1 MEGACDSNCIFC
13 NYVDG
18 FVDVLMPSVWKW
30 NMFHNNIL
38 LVTQRFTVDT
48 GLRWATKMWLSTR
61 TGIQALSTRLLSSR
75 AGGKK
80 NTLRRR
86 LSKSS
91 HTILIAGSE
100 SDSFRTCVRSCCCHG
115 HGSEP
120 ATNHSVDSGFGYERR
135 RTISVREQRA
145 DPRGKEM
152 SVPMPSRSR
161 YVLAVLLFGFFFLK
175 NLFLG

>member
-80 NTLRRR
+80 TPFDGGWARAATLY
-86 LSKSS
+86 SS
-91 HTILIAGSE
+91 QALNRTASE
-100 SDSFRTCVRSCCCHG
+100 RACVRVAVTGTALSRRT
-115 HGSEP
+115 EP
-120 ATNHSVDSGFGYERR
+120 NHLVDSGLDTSAAEPSLYVNSER
-135 RTISVREQRA
+135 IRA
-145 DPRGKEM
+145 EKRCPC
-152 SVPMPSRSR
+152 PCH
-161 YVLAVLLFGFFFLK
+161 
-175 NLFLG
+175 LGQGMY